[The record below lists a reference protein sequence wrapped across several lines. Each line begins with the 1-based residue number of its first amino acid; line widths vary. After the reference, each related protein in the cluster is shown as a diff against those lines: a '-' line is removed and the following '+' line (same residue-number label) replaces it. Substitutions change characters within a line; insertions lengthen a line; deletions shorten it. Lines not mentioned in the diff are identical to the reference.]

1 MEIMLLVERMK
12 RLILNTDDAWESV
25 KTEDAATPDILRD
38 VVLRMA
44 VIPALA
50 HFLGWWVIVGFW
62 SSLSR
67 AVVLYGLSILAVW
80 ATAKIIGLLSGQLG
94 VEADD
99 AKTFKLAAFGF
110 APYFIA
116 GACYL
121 VPPFM
126 LFVPVGGLFGFYLL
140 RRGIPIILEIPREKS
155 ASTAILVSGA
165 MFLMFLIIGRITG
178 GVLWP
183 HKP

>member
-1 MEIMLLVERMK
+1 MELTVLYDRVK
-12 RLILNTDDAWESV
+12 RLILNTDEAWEAFKLEPATIPDLLGGYV
-25 KTEDAATPDILRD
+25 LKLAAVP
-38 VVLRMA
+38 A
-44 VIPALA
+44 VA

-67 AVVLYGLSILAVW
+67 AAVFYALSILAVW
-80 ATAKIIGLLSGQLG
+80 VTSKIIGLLSGQLG
-94 VEADD
+94 IEEDD
-99 AKTFKLAAFGF
+99 SKTFKLAAFGF
-110 APYFIA
+110 TPYFIA

-126 LFVPVGGLFGFYLL
+126 LLVPVGGMFGFYLL
-140 RRGIPIILEIPREKS
+140 LHGIPIMLDVPREKS
-155 ASTAILVSGA
+155 ASTAVLVSGA
-165 MFLMFLIIGRITG
+165 MFLMFLIIGRMTG

>member
-1 MEIMLLVERMK
+1 METKTLIERVK
-12 RLILNTDDAWESV
+12 RLILNTDTAWKAIKIETMTIPELLREHV
-25 KTEDAATPDILRD
+25 LKLAA
-38 VVLRMA
+38 
-44 VIPALA
+44 IPALS

-67 AVVLYGLSILAVW
+67 AVVLYVLSIAAVW
-80 ATAKIIGLLSGQLG
+80 ATSKIIGMLGGQYG
-94 VEADD
+94 IEEDD
-99 AKTFKLAAFGF
+99 TRTFKLAAFGF
-110 APYFIA
+110 TPYFVA

-126 LFVPVGGLFGFYLL
+126 LFVPIGGLFGYYLL
-140 RRGIPIILEIPREKS
+140 LRGIPIILDIPPEKS
-155 ASTAILVSGA
+155 ATAAILVSGA
-165 MFLMFLIIGRITG
+165 MFLMFILIGRVTG